1 MLKMIEQDTY
11 PDLFPAEVV
20 VEEEKT
26 KAKDKK

>member
-20 VEEEKT
+20 EEKE